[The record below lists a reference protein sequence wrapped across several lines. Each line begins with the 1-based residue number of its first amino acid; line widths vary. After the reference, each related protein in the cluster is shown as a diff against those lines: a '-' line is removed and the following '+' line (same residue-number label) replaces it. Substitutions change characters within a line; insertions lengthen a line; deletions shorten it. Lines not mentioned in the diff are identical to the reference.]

1 MNDRPMNEQPVNR
14 ANSGFW
20 MWVVVLGFFLLFL
33 GWLLRIP
40 WG

>member
-1 MNDRPMNEQPVNR
+1 MNDPPVNR

-20 MWVVVLGFFLLFL
+20 MWVVVLGAFLLLL